1 MCIRDR
7 YGAVHAALIKPD
19 VYGKVFSYSG
29 LLDIEKRFDNPQG
42 INTVSYTHLDVYK
55 RQQYICVQLLSHIVA
70 VKTEK

>member
-1 MCIRDR
+1 MGG

-42 INTVSYTHLDVYK
+42 INTYHDIW
-55 RQQYICVQLLSHIVA
+55 RQGENYQITDLI
-70 VKTEK
+70 